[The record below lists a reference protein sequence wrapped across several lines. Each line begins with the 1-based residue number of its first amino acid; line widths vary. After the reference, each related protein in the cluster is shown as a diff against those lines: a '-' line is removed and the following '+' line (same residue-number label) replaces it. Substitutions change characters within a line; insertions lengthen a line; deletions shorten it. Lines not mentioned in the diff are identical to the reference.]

1 MRYLTIMNRG
11 TDKWGRVIEETSITE
26 TKAEGRWV
34 ICSQEI
40 ESVRLCL
47 NIESSGRNSDPYFL
61 VTSVRGLTTTT
72 PFWDGVLASVDLI
85 PAEIWRELEAAEK
98 AANVGDRWYFGDAH
112 SERYARNADGD
123 YMLIPEWVIIRDA
136 ARARVAELTAQIDSL
151 CNVFPVAQQE
161 EPEPAAEELPVAE
174 PAPVVELETVCDFSG
189 TNDCDNVI
197 AEEGVMIINLTQH
210 AATADQ
216 IAAGVRDLTG
226 TDRDQVIAALN
237 FETLPTAADLA
248 DRAGTIALVAML
260 AGATKAMIG
269 GAPYF
274 MSHLEF
280 ALKSAGI
287 TPVYAFS
294 RRESVEEAQVDGSVK
309 KINIFRHSGFV
320 EVSK

>member
-1 MRYLTIMNRG
+1 MKYLTVINRG
-11 TDKWGRVIEETSITE
+11 TDKFGRVIEEASITE
-26 TKAEGRWV
+26 SKAEGRWV

-40 ESVRLCL
+40 VSVRLCL
-47 NIESSGRNSDPYFL
+47 NLRSSGRGSNPHFF
-61 VTSVRGLTTTT
+61 VTSASGLTASLSS
-72 PFWDGVLASVDLI
+72 WDGVHASVDMI
-85 PAEIWRELEAAEK
+85 HPEIWRELEAAEK
-98 AANVGDRWYFGDAH
+98 AANVGDRWYFGDEH

-123 YMLIPEWVIIRDA
+123 YTLIPEWRIIRDA
-136 ARARVAELTAQIDSL
+136 AMARVAELTAQIDSL

-174 PAPVVELETVCDFSG
+174 PAPAVELETVCDFSG

-274 MSHLEF
+274 MAPLES
-280 ALKSAGI
+280 ALRSAGI

-294 RRESVEEAQVDGSVK
+294 QRESSEDVQPDGSVRK
-309 KINIFRHSGFV
+309 VNFFRHCGFV

>member
-1 MRYLTIMNRG
+1 
-11 TDKWGRVIEETSITE
+11 
-26 TKAEGRWV
+26 
-34 ICSQEI
+34 
-40 ESVRLCL
+40 
-47 NIESSGRNSDPYFL
+47 
-61 VTSVRGLTTTT
+61 
-72 PFWDGVLASVDLI
+72 
-85 PAEIWRELEAAEK
+85 
-98 AANVGDRWYFGDAH
+98 
-112 SERYARNADGD
+112 
-123 YMLIPEWVIIRDA
+123 
-136 ARARVAELTAQIDSL
+136 
-151 CNVFPVAQQE
+151 
-161 EPEPAAEELPVAE
+161 
-174 PAPVVELETVCDFSG
+174 
-189 TNDCDNVI
+189 
-197 AEEGVMIINLTQH
+197 MIINLTQH

-274 MSHLEF
+274 MSHLEL

-309 KINIFRHSGFV
+309 KINVFKHSGFV
-320 EVSK
+320 EAG